1 MEKTKLI
8 LVGESGVGKT
18 SIINQ
23 FLSKTFDSNITT
35 SLTCDKWEKTIKLKD
50 NKYLNVDIW
59 DTAGQEKFRAIN
71 KIFLKNTQIALLVY
85 DITDKNSFEQLKYW
99 YDIINEI
106 NKNEKIIFGIVANK
120 SDLYKK
126 QKVFQEEGE
135 NFAQKY
141 CRNSSFFESSA
152 LDYEKIE
159 NIFVEISEI
168 YVNRN
173 GKTNENNNEN
183 NNINF
188 PDNQENNEKFS
199 LNREKN
205 IDKSKCCGKK

>member
-23 FLSKTFDSNITT
+23 FLYKTFDSSITT

-71 KIFLKNTQIALLVY
+71 KIFLKNTQIALLIY

-126 QKVFQEEGE
+126 QMVFQEEGE
-135 NFAQKY
+135 NFAKNY

-168 YVNRN
+168 YVKRN
-173 GKTNENNNEN
+173 GKTKNENNNT
-183 NNINF
+183 NF
-188 PDNQENNEKFS
+188 PDNQEHNVRFSLNNEK
-199 LNREKN
+199 NTNKT
-205 IDKSKCCGKK
+205 KCCGKK

>member
-23 FLSKTFDSNITT
+23 FLSQTFDSSITT
-35 SLTCDKWEKTIKLKD
+35 SLTCDKWEKIIKLKD
-50 NKYLNVDIW
+50 NQYLNVDIW

-126 QKVFQEEGE
+126 QTVFREEGE
-135 NFAQKY
+135 NFAKNY

-159 NIFVEISEI
+159 NIFVEICEI
-168 YVNRN
+168 YVKRN
-173 GKTNENNNEN
+173 GKTKNENNNA
-183 NNINF
+183 NF
-188 PDNQENNEKFS
+188 PDNQEHNVRFSLNNEK
-199 LNREKN
+199 NTNKT
-205 IDKSKCCGKK
+205 KCCGKK